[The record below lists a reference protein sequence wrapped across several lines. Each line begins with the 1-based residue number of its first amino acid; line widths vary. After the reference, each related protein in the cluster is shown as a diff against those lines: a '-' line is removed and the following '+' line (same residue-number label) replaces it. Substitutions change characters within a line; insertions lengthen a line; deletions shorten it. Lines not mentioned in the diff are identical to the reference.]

1 MADQLSSLKS
11 VIDFELDYIN
21 LLTPSL
27 ANPLPL
33 KEQLKELNYYEDIYS
48 STIYGELVLFDATNI
63 ISNLRLNGTE
73 FIEFK
78 LRKHKNDNVAIER
91 TFRIYKIGERI
102 MDVSKNQ
109 ESFIVYFCSEELMLS
124 ERYRISKSYKN
135 SQISDIVDDIFTTY
149 LKLTPQSVTLTRPKN
164 AQTKR
169 YYIDPTLGLYDFI
182 LPNKKIFETLHWLTL
197 YARPASLNPGAD
209 YLFFENINGYNFV
222 SLQSLFTKD
231 PFKTFYY
238 NPQNVSIEIS
248 AQAVA
253 VNHMEVVKFFDVLEA
268 TSQGIFNNRLI
279 SIDPLTRNVNV
290 TDFFYDQYFAL
301 SQTLNKAPLTTS
313 LQNRWGDV
321 MYHSPNDSRM
331 EVGALRLASGN
342 YNEKQL
348 FTSPETNVSVANDI
362 HIEQYIPNRVAQLG
376 LANYMKIKIIVP
388 GDSQIYVGMILNF
401 KSYDLTPTQL
411 STPNSEAKKY
421 DLFYSG
427 NYLVTG
433 VRHIVGR
440 TEYKTIIEMVKES
453 FGNNDKHYLPAP
465 PNPLT
470 QGFQNAVNGI
480 QNVQS

>member
-1 MADQLSSLKS
+1 MADQISSLKS
-11 VIDFELDYIN
+11 AIDFQLDYLN

-78 LRKHKNDNVAIER
+78 LKKYTNDNVAIER
-91 TFRIYKIGERI
+91 TFRVYKIGERI
-102 MDVSKNQ
+102 LDVSKNQ
-109 ESFIVYFCSEELMLS
+109 ESFIMYFCSEELMLS
-124 ERYRISKSYKN
+124 ERYRISKSYKS
-135 SQISDIVDDIFTTY
+135 SQISDIVTDIFTTY
-149 LKLTPQSVTLTRPKN
+149 LKLTPQSLTLTKPKT

-169 YYIDPTLGLYDFI
+169 YYIDPTLGVYDFI

-197 YARPASLNPGAD
+197 YARPASFKPGAD
-209 YLFFENINGYNFV
+209 YLFFENVNGYNFV
-222 SLQSLFTKD
+222 SLQSLFTQT

-238 NPQNVSIEIS
+238 NPQNISIEIS

-279 SIDPLTRNVNV
+279 SVDPLTRNINV
-290 TDFFYDQYFAL
+290 TDFLYDQYFAL
-301 SQTLNKAPLTTS
+301 AQTLNKAPVTTG

-342 YNEKQL
+342 HNEKQL

-388 GDSQIYVGMILNF
+388 GDNQIYVGMILNF
-401 KSYDLTPTQL
+401 KSYDLTPTQY
-411 STPNSEAKKY
+411 STPNSEARKY

-453 FGNNDKHYLPAP
+453 FGTDDSHYLPAP

-470 QGFQNAVNGI
+470 PGYQNAVNGI